1 MSNKSND
8 EEWEDYAIKTVT
20 ELRNNGDL
28 IASFFLCSAFVEHYC
43 KTRLFGFLTAHRP
56 LELIDVKDKITG
68 KMKKV
73 FILSEMQKIIFE
85 DIRSQWTIMK
95 VGLLV
100 GAWDKKLY

>member
-43 KTRLFGFLTAHRP
+43 KTKLFTFLMAHRP
-56 LELIDVKDKITG
+56 LEMIDVKDKITG

-73 FILSEMQKIIFE
+73 FIASEMQKIIFE
-85 DIRSQWTIMK
+85 DIFFQIDRKFLTIRRIIPSEFS
-95 VGLLV
+95 
-100 GAWDKKLY
+100 